1 VIKTDVK
8 GLQKAMYKL
17 SRHIDKAIPDGYVV
31 VGIHADADAPTGDA
45 DISTGDAGINNATL
59 GATLHFGTRDGHI
72 PARPW
77 LDVGVNESS
86 ELYIDTIAD
95 GIESG
100 TASMTVLNQVGVL
113 AVGSVQS
120 YMTNLSDPPNAP
132 STIAAKG
139 SANPLIDT
147 GELRQSVTYTI
158 TKTKPKEGLI

>member
-1 VIKTDVK
+1 MIKTSVK
-8 GLQKAMYKL
+8 GVQKAMHDLL
-17 SRHIDKAIPDGYVV
+17 SHINKAIPDGYVL
-31 VGIHADADAPTGDA
+31 VGIHEDAGMH
-45 DISTGDAGINNATL
+45 TGDAGINNATL
-59 GATLHFGTRDGHI
+59 GATLHFGNRDDHI

-86 ELYIDTIAD
+86 ELYLDTISD
-95 GIESG
+95 GIASG
-100 TASMTVLNQVGVL
+100 TASMTVLNQVGAL

-120 YMTNLSDPPNAP
+120 YMTDLSDPPNAP

-158 TKTKPKEGLI
+158 INAKPKEGLI